1 MPPAA
6 DAPLL
11 HLTVLS
17 PRARGASSVHACGD
31 GTPDAGPE
39 LLGSLCFI
47 FIRKQ
52 KLGKRG
58 EGGDGERPPC
68 SATASGVRRERAV
81 HLPVPRTVRHPSV
94 LLMTHGLGRHLVS
107 ESCQASIST
116 QPTLG
121 TVSVSE
127 PGKHRLPLTCGDK
140 SRVKSRVNTE
150 TPIPAAPAAAP
161 GTKGA
166 STSSRGLPHRLWG
179 RMSDAAPNSRSRLSC
194 PVRRGPRHQAHGV
207 VRPPPTPSLLSQ
219 PRASWVA
226 LSAQEQ
232 PRKRA
237 EVYVGIFKII
247 HQNQPTSTR
256 YLTVSKATEN
266 RADWPRFS
274 CVRAVRLYRTP
285 ARLWASAS
293 SSAAATTDPPH
304 R

>member
-1 MPPAA
+1 MGHLPPSEQRCSRAHNCRGSPRARPCTHLGPAAGTRYAGDTGPPQAGHRAAPPAA

-161 GTKGA
+161 GAAPGTKGA

-194 PVRRGPRHQAHGV
+194 PVRRGPRHQAPGV
-207 VRPPPTPSLLSQ
+207 VRPPPT
-219 PRASWVA
+219 A
-226 LSAQEQ
+226 
-232 PRKRA
+232 
-237 EVYVGIFKII
+237 F
-247 HQNQPTSTR
+247 N
-256 YLTVSKATEN
+256 
-266 RADWPRFS
+266 F
-274 CVRAVRLYRTP
+274 
-285 ARLWASAS
+285 
-293 SSAAATTDPPH
+293 
-304 R
+304 